1 MHDSGKSPKETYKL
15 IVEKYGDLGEGTPTP
30 EPKK

>member
-1 MHDSGKSPKETYKL
+1 MYDSGKSPKEIYDL
-15 IVEKYGDLGEGTPTP
+15 VVQKYGDLGEGTPTL